1 MQSSKQTYQA
11 GVVFVLLAT
20 VGWSLS
26 GTFVRFMPGLDGW
39 QINCWRG
46 LWTGLSLLL
55 YLIFVYRGDVFAR
68 FRAVPAY
75 ALLLTAVFF
84 SFGSTF
90 YVASLA
96 LIPTAVVSVIG
107 ATAPLVAA
115 LLSPWV
121 TNERPGP
128 EAWIAAVLA
137 LIGIIVI
144 AWDGIS
150 SGLGIGLLFAM
161 FIPITFAGQTLA
173 LRRYRDVDMIPAIC
187 IGGFA
192 SFLLAGLLGFV
203 AGHAGGGFVVPLR
216 DVGLLAL
223 MAVVQLA
230 LPLIFYTYGARSVPA
245 VTLTLLSM
253 LDALLN
259 PLWTWL
265 AVDERPDRFAVIG
278 GTIILVAVLF
288 AVFGAQ
294 LFRRRAT
301 VTPDP
306 VLPPDLL

>member
-1 MQSSKQTYQA
+1 MEGGKQTYQA
-11 GVVFVLLAT
+11 GVVLVLLAT

-26 GTFVRFMPGLDGW
+26 GVFVRFMPNLDGW

-46 LWTGLSLLL
+46 LWTGIALFV
-55 YLIFVYRGDVFAR
+55 YLAITYRGDVFNR
-68 FRAVPAY
+68 FRAVPKW
-75 ALLLTAVFF
+75 ALLSSALFF
-84 SFGSTF
+84 SVGSTM

-96 LIPTAVVSVIG
+96 LVSTAVVSVIG

-121 TNERPGP
+121 TNEKPGP

-137 LIGIIVI
+137 LAGITVI

-150 SGLGIGLLFAM
+150 AGLGIGLLFAM
-161 FIPITFAGQTLA
+161 FIPLTFAGQTLA
-173 LRRYRDVDMIPAIC
+173 LRRYRDVDMVPAIC
-187 IGGFA
+187 VGGFV
-192 SFLLAGLLGFV
+192 SFVLAGLLGFV
-203 AGHAGGGFVVPLR
+203 AGHAGGGFVVPAQ
-216 DVGLLAL
+216 DIALLAL
-223 MAVVQLA
+223 MALLQLA

-265 AVDERPDRFAVIG
+265 IVDEQPDRAAIVG
-278 GTIILVAVLF
+278 GGIIMLAVLL
-288 AVFGAQ
+288 AIFGARI
-294 LFRRRAT
+294 LRSDKPSVPESA
-301 VTPDP
+301 
-306 VLPPDLL
+306 LPPDLH

>member
-1 MQSSKQTYQA
+1 VQGGKQTYQA
-11 GVVFVLLAT
+11 GVIFVLLAT

-26 GTFVRFMPGLDGW
+26 GIFVRFMPGLDGW

-46 LWTGLSLLL
+46 LWTGIALFL
-55 YLIFVYRGDVFAR
+55 YLVIVYRGDVFER
-68 FRAVPAY
+68 FKAVPTG
-75 ALLLTAVFF
+75 ALLFSALFF
-84 SFGSTF
+84 SVGSTM

-96 LIPTAVVSVIG
+96 LISTAVVSVIG

-121 TNERPGP
+121 TKEKPGP
-128 EAWIAAVLA
+128 EAWIAAMLA
-137 LIGIIVI
+137 LAGIVVI

-161 FIPITFAGQTLA
+161 IIPLTFAGQTLA
-173 LRRYRDVDMIPAIC
+173 LRRYRDVDMVPAIC
-187 IGGFA
+187 VGGFA
-192 SFLLAGLLGFV
+192 SFVLAGMLGFA
-203 AGHAGGGFVVPLR
+203 AGHAGGGFVIPLR
-216 DVGLLAL
+216 DLGLLAL
-223 MAVVQLA
+223 MALLQLA

-265 AVDERPDRFAVIG
+265 IVNEKPQPSAVIG
-278 GTIILVAVLF
+278 GGIIILAVLL
-288 AVFGAQ
+288 AVFGARM
-294 LFRRRAT
+294 FRQQGAA
-301 VTPDP
+301 VPESA
-306 VLPPDLL
+306 LPPDLH